1 MSVIE
6 GGYEGYLS
14 TLDCRQTVETLF
26 GSIYCNN
33 NNNNNNNKYTNKA
46 KLCMNFTNVCYFF
59 NSREN
64 IFKNRKLNVCS

>member
-26 GSIYCNN
+26 GSIYY
-33 NNNNNNNKYTNKA
+33 NNNNKYINKA
-46 KLCMNFTNVCYFF
+46 KL
-59 NSREN
+59 
-64 IFKNRKLNVCS
+64 